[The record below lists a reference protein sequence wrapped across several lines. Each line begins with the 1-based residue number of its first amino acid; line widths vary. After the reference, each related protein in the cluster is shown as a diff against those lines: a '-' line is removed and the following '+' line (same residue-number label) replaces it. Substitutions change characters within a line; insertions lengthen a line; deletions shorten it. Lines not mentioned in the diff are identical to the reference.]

1 MLRITFHWTTL
12 FIPPTFCSPASQGV
26 TVKLWDERSDPDDH
40 LIHPQCVIENLCGKE
55 VGSWDFSHHIGG
67 HHFELEVV
75 QCKCL
80 VSITVTWVREETLSS
95 SPSKCLH
102 LDLTLSAW
110 IFLCPFLNLVNY
122 LVHLN
127 QWSVRI
133 SYGRQ
138 ETLQPRLPPRTSP
151 APPGGPGERRLQ
163 SDLCVQPPQEG
174 EYSLCLCVD
183 E

>member
-1 MLRITFHWTTL
+1 MRGVILMTTWSILSVWLRT
-12 FIPPTFCSPASQGV
+12 SEGR
-26 TVKLWDERSDPDDH
+26 KLAREIS
-40 LIHPQCVIENLCGKE
+40 VI
-55 VGSWDFSHHIGG
+55 HHIGG

-138 ETLQPRLPPRTSP
+138 ETLQPRLPPWPAP

-174 EYSLCLCVD
+174 EYSLCLCLG